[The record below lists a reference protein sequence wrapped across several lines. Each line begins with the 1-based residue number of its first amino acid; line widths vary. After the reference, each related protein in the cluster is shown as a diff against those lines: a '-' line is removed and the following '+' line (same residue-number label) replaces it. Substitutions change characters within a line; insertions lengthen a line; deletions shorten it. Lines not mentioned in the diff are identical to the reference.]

1 MPRQKKS
8 SSAAPPD
15 ADLQNAIRK
24 RAEGIFYQ
32 SGQLAGNDLENW
44 QRAEAEILRES
55 GAQLTR
61 PAIVINL
68 DGVLYT
74 GEYDLRTCGDYMP
87 GEWKAGDRVP
97 VRLEGDRL
105 FLRRPN
111 GRELETYVI
120 KRIG

>member
-1 MPRQKKS
+1 MSKPKKNS
-8 SSAAPPD
+8 STSISEAN
-15 ADLQNAIRK
+15 LRSAIRN
-24 RAEGIFYQ
+24 RAEEIFRRG
-32 SGQLAGNDLENW
+32 GQIEGHDLENW
-44 QRAEAEILRES
+44 CQAEAEVLREVDIR
-55 GAQLTR
+55 LTR

-68 DGVLYT
+68 DGVVYT

-105 FLRRPN
+105 ILRRPS
-111 GRELETYVI
+111 GKELETYVV